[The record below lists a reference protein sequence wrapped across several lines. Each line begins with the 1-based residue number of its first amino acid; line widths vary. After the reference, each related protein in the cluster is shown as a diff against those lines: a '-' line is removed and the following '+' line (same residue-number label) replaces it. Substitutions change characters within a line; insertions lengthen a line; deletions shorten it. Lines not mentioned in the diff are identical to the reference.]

1 MWHLFKHE
9 TGKHKGKY
17 DVAFVVK
24 GKYKVGSNQGYNKKL
39 DAIKCAFLYA
49 DSEDVQD
56 DTLETPKVYFYYKSW
71 DKKLCCMKSDFNP
84 RKRYIPNSK

>member
-24 GKYKVGSNQGYNKKL
+24 GKYKVGSNQGYNKKS
-39 DAIKCAFLYA
+39 DAIKCALTNRVC
-49 DSEDVQD
+49 EHVQD
-56 DTLETPKVYFYYKSW
+56 DTLKVPKVLFCYLSGN
-71 DKKLCCMKSDFNP
+71 KKGLTSPSALKP
-84 RKRYIPNSK
+84 QKRYIPNSK